1 MSVLKRIEEKIQ
13 NLFEGSFGRAFK
25 SPVQPVELAHKL
37 VKEMEDNKVISV
49 SKVYVPNE
57 YSVFLSPDDWQQ
69 FQSYEED
76 LKGDLAAYVT
86 ESARREGYSLL
97 SRPIVIIKT
106 DEDLQ
111 VGEFGIATRMV
122 SAPAASSTP
131 VAAAVTDMGEDIS
144 QTVVYRPGG
153 GAPDGTMSVS
163 ADEARELGLAKEKI
177 TLSTPDGDHEITK
190 RVTLIGRGEQADI
203 RLRDLNVS
211 RRHAEL
217 RQRGNDY
224 LIVDL
229 ESTNGVEVNGKQV
242 KSKALQNGDVITMG
256 TTRVRFERQLC

>member
-13 NLFEGSFGRAFK
+13 DLFEGSFGRAFK

-37 VKEMEDNKVISV
+37 VKEMEDNKVVSV
-49 SKVYVPNE
+49 SRVYVPNE
-57 YSVFLSPDDWQQ
+57 YSVFLSPEDWKQ
-69 FQSYEED
+69 FESYED
-76 LKGDLAAYVT
+76 HLKGDLAAYVT
-86 ESARREGYSLL
+86 ESARREGYELL

-111 VGEFGIATRMV
+111 IGEFGIATRMV
-122 SAPAASSTP
+122 SAPSDAGPPAAASVP
-131 VAAAVTDMGEDIS
+131 DLGAEVS
-144 QTVVYRPGG
+144 QTVVYRPE
-153 GAPDGTMSVS
+153 ASPDGTMSVS
-163 ADEARELGLAKEKI
+163 AQEARDLGLARERI
-177 TLSTPDGDHEITK
+177 TLKAAGVEHEIAR
-190 RVTLIGRGEQADI
+190 RVTLIGRSHQADI
-203 RLRDLNVS
+203 RLDDPNVS

-229 ESTNGVEVNGKQV
+229 DSTNGVEVNGKQV
-242 KSKALQNGDVITMG
+242 KSKALQNGDVITLG